1 MTEKEN
7 HGGCS
12 TSLSLLP
19 RYKPQLW
26 LVAGGVLGSTGLE
39 VGGLA
44 TQAVVAN
51 PHDLP
56 GKNMQF

>member
-19 RYKPQLW
+19 RYEPQLW

-56 GKNMQF
+56 GKI